1 MEDLINVIVKEL
13 VKQPDDVKITKVEL
27 DDGKMITYKVTTN
40 ESDMGRIIGKQGRIA
55 KAVRSIIRAAA
66 VKNNVKVNLEIG

>member
-13 VKQPDDVKITKVEL
+13 VKQPDDVKITKVES
-27 DDGKMITYKVTTN
+27 DGGKMITYKVTTN

-66 VKNNVKVNLEIG
+66 IKNNMKVNLEIG

>member
-13 VKQPDDVKITKVEL
+13 VKQPDDVKITKVES

>member
-66 VKNNVKVNLEIG
+66 IKNNVKVNLEIG